1 MFYYVKKFMRKGKVT
16 KAFYDWLRVVRDD
29 KVHTERLKGKY
40 EFDNRSK
47 SSEKLC
53 IILSGYKEIVWEDV
67 FGRIKNYLP
76 GNIDFC
82 IITSGIVNDEL
93 RAIAKKNNW
102 SYLSTQRNCVTL
114 AQNIAINLFPQ
125 ARYIYKLDEDIF
137 INKGFYEILW
147 NTYNRVR
154 EESFYNIGFVAPL
167 IPINGFT
174 YIEVLKHLGLIDKY
188 EELFQKPYISAEG
201 TNPVVCNPEVAK
213 FFWGEGGFVPK
224 IDEIN
229 TTLQKEPFDYMACP
243 IRFSIGAIMFPRET
257 WEDMGYFKVEAGNC
271 LGLDEIQ
278 LCEFCVSRSR
288 VMIVSKNCCVGHMS
302 FGPQNREMIEYFT
315 AHRDRFKAE

>member
-1 MFYYVKKFMRKGKVT
+1 MIFEIKQAIRKNARLHDFLKTLFT
-16 KAFYDWLRVVRDD
+16 KRETYKRSN
-29 KVHTERLKGKY
+29 GKY
-40 EFDNRSK
+40 LFDDRSNNG
-47 SSEKLC
+47 EKLC
-53 IILSGYKEIVWEDV
+53 IILSGYKEVVWEDV
-67 FGRIKNYLP
+67 FGRIKKYLP
-76 GNIDFC
+76 EDIDFC
-82 IITSGIVNDEL
+82 IVTSGMVDDKLREL
-93 RAIAKKNNW
+93 AKANNW

-125 ARYIYKLDEDIF
+125 AKYIYKLDEDIF
-137 INKGFYEILW
+137 INEGFYENLW
-147 NTYNRVR
+147 NTFNRVK

-167 IPINGFT
+167 IPINGFAYT
-174 YIEVLKHLGLIDKY
+174 EVLKCLGLIDKY
-188 EELFQKPYISAEG
+188 KELFQKPCISADG
-201 TNPVVCNPEVAK
+201 SNPVVCNPEVAK
-213 FFWGEGGFVPK
+213 FFWGEGGYVPK

-229 TTLQKEPFDYMACP
+229 RKLQAKPFDYTVCP

-302 FGPQNREMIEYFT
+302 FGPQNKEMIEYYKH
-315 AHRDRFKAE
+315 HRERFSVE